1 MSEAKITKFFR
12 AKKNQENPTIA
23 ANTQTTDAEKFY
35 RNCLQ
40 QKKCDEISCLNLKKE
55 LSAQLAELNNKIRYH
70 EEAVNTCKIIINDKE
85 IEINHLEITAAS
97 NEIEKDTQQEK
108 LSTAENDPIPMRF
121 AEFSKYFTTN
131 QLAELR
137 SIGMSSRED
146 SSFVMTAMKYI
157 YADNLES
164 LKSKSVT
171 GRCNK
176 KDQMKTKISPEKN
189 TIIRNIFER
198 RMSDIITDDKKDRE
212 KKINKFMKDA
222 ITNITKNV
230 ERKEQEKRVERR
242 LQFND

>member
-1 MSEAKITKFFR
+1 MIDIVVSTMSASRITDFFR
-12 AKKNQENPTIA
+12 TKKSSEPIVA
-23 ANTQTTDAEKFY
+23 ANNPTTDAEKFY

-55 LSAQLAELNNKIRYH
+55 LNAQLTELNNKIRYH

-85 IEINHLEITAAS
+85 IEINRLEMIATS
-97 NEIEKDTQQEK
+97 NAVENGPQQEK
-108 LSTAENDPIPMRF
+108 SRSIENVEPSSMRF
-121 AEFSKYFTTN
+121 SEFSKHFTTN

-137 SIGMSSRED
+137 SIEMSSRLD
-146 SSFVMTAMKYI
+146 SSFVMTVLKFI

-176 KDQMKTKISPEKN
+176 KDQIKTKISPEKD

-198 RMSDIITDDKKDRE
+198 RMSDVTTDDQGARKKNSIE
-212 KKINKFMKDA
+212 S
-222 ITNITKNV
+222 
-230 ERKEQEKRVERR
+230 
-242 LQFND
+242 